1 MVPPK
6 LNVVRSV
13 LVAVV
18 STLLVVAVGVIA
30 TLSGDAL
37 PGVTDL
43 PDERY
48 LAGAAALPDAEEPS
62 PTETAPTRS
71 AADKEMDRLA
81 RSVEEQIEKDPPK
94 ARRTSSEAVAPRA
107 PTAARSV
114 EAASAPYSFQ
124 LSAFNILG
132 SNHTRPGG
140 TAKGYAPGRI
150 RAEWAAR
157 LVESRGLDIVGWSE
171 IQSDQFDAMMR
182 ATGGAFEA
190 WPGYELGG
198 PGVPASLMWRTSMF
212 EAVWKGSVTIPF
224 MGQQRPMPIVQ
235 LRERTTGREL
245 FVMNVH
251 NAPQGR
257 QAERD
262 AALAKELPMINS
274 VRQES
279 GLPTFLVGDFN
290 EKATLFCKVT
300 SRTDLVAANGGS
312 NNGSCSPPSG
322 RLRVDWIFGSPDATM
337 TGYRDEQGAD
347 VRRVTDH
354 AMLWTD
360 VTVN

>member
-1 MVPPK
+1 VVPTKP
-6 LNVVRSV
+6 NVVRSV

-18 STLLVVAVGVIA
+18 STLLVVAVGVIV
-30 TLSGDAL
+30 TLSGDSM
-37 PGVTDL
+37 PGVSE
-43 PDERY
+43 PGGEQY
-48 LAGAAALPDAEEPS
+48 LARAATAPDAPAPADS
-62 PTETAPTRS
+62 PETP
-71 AADKEMDRLA
+71 AASSDA
-81 RSVEEQIEKDPPK
+81 SVEKLVRTVEKQVRKQPVRARTTTKDPAPAAP
-94 ARRTSSEAVAPRA
+94 ARNVD
-107 PTAARSV
+107 PTP
-114 EAASAPYSFQ
+114 APYSFQ

-140 TAKGYAPGRI
+140 SARGYAPGRI

-157 LVESRGLDIVGWSE
+157 LVTSRGLDIVGWSE
-171 IQSDQFDAMMR
+171 IQADQYAAMMR
-182 ATGGAFEA
+182 ATGGAFEG
-190 WPGYELGG
+190 WPGYELGPKG
-198 PGVPASLMWRTSMF
+198 IPASLMWRTSMF

-224 MGQQRPMPIVQ
+224 MGQQRPMPVVQ
-235 LRERTTGREL
+235 LKERTTGREF

-262 AALAKELPMINS
+262 AALDKELPL
-274 VRQES
+274 VRSLRKES
-279 GLPTFLVGDFN
+279 GLPVFLIGDFN

-300 SRTDLVAANGGS
+300 SRTDLRAANGGS

-337 TGYRDEQGAD
+337 SGYRDEQGAD

-354 AMLWTD
+354 AMVWTD

>member
-6 LNVVRSV
+6 LSVVRSV

-18 STLLVVAVGVIA
+18 STLLVVAVGVVA

-37 PGVTDL
+37 PGVS
-43 PDERY
+43 ESQEQY
-48 LAGAAALPDAEEPS
+48 LAGAASTPAPADQPADEPADDAEA
-62 PTETAPTRS
+62 TASDEAMEELVRTVEKKAKQRPARTRTVS
-71 AADKEMDRLA
+71 RAAQAPAPA
-81 RSVEEQIEKDPPK
+81 RS
-94 ARRTSSEAVAPRA
+94 SE
-107 PTAARSV
+107 PTT
-114 EAASAPYSFQ
+114 APYSFQ

-140 TAKGYAPGRI
+140 SAKGYAPGRI

-157 LVESRGLDIVGWSE
+157 LVTSRGLDIVGWSE
-171 IQSDQFDAMMR
+171 IQSDQYAAVMR
-182 ATGGAFEA
+182 STGGAFEG
-190 WPGYELGG
+190 WPGYELGSKG
-198 PGVPASLMWRTSMF
+198 IPASLMWRTSMF
-212 EAVWKGSVTIPF
+212 EAVWKGEVTIPF
-224 MGQQRPMPIVQ
+224 MGQQRPMPVVQ
-235 LRERTTGREL
+235 LRERTTGREF

-262 AALAKELPMINS
+262 AALDRELSVVNS
-274 VRQES
+274 LRKES
-279 GLPTFLVGDFN
+279 GLPVFLVGDFN

-300 SRTDLVAANGGS
+300 GRTDLRAANGGS